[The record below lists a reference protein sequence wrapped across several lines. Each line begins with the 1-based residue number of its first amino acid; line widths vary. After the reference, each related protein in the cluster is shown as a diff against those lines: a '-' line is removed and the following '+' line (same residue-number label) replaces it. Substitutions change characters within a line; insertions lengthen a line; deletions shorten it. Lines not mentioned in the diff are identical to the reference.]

1 MMNCDPT
8 GILKRVLAICASLG
22 LLCGAA
28 FAKEDRVWT
37 LSGLDKKKSEGVT
50 LEYSVPESDYITIVF
65 SCKTKSGVVDVFI
78 SETGPKLKPGRK
90 ATATLAAGDA
100 KATFPGK
107 LLVNEDAGVPSFEGS
122 LPAKEPLFAALAG
135 GSETLAITVGHS
147 TDKETL
153 KGAAEKFAKFNA
165 ACAKP

>member
-1 MMNCDPT
+1 MRVRPW
-8 GILKRVLAICASLG
+8 ILLIFALAAG
-22 LLCGAA
+22 VAA
-28 FAKEDRVWT
+28 PAAAKEKEERVWT
-37 LSGLDKKKSEGVT
+37 LSGLDKKKSETVS
-50 LEYSVPESDYITIVF
+50 LDYSVPESDYITIVF
-65 SCKTKSGVVDVFI
+65 SCKPKSGAVDVFI
-78 SETGPKLKPGRK
+78 SETNKKLKPGRK
-90 ATATLAAGDA
+90 ATATLAAGEA

-135 GSETLAITVGHS
+135 GAATLAITVGAS
-147 TDKETL
+147 TDTETL